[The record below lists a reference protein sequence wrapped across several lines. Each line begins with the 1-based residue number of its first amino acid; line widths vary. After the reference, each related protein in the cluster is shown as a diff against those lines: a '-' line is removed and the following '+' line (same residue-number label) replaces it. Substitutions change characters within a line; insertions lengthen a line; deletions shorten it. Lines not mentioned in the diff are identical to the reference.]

1 MRWAT
6 TMAAAI
12 VVAGMAA
19 GDRAQA
25 APEPRTLADG
35 KTWTYDAEAGRDI
48 MRTCAACHGEF
59 GQGGGGGV
67 YPRLSGLHPEYLAEQ
82 LRAFKSR
89 ARENI
94 PMIPYA
100 NERELPE
107 KDVLDVSYYLAS
119 ITPPNH
125 PPADDVAMDAFERL
139 TLAKQAVQIPR
150 QPGDV
155 AKGQRLYDA
164 DCMECHARDGRGR
177 VKKPPLAQQYVPY
190 LRTQVA
196 LFLAGQRKHDDIDEL
211 MRPKSATDWDDLWAY
226 VSTLDD

>member
-1 MRWAT
+1 MRVVLLATIVGAALASPGWA
-6 TMAAAI
+6 
-12 VVAGMAA
+12 
-19 GDRAQA
+19 QK
-25 APEPRTLADG
+25 APEPRQLPNG
-35 KTWTYDAEAGRDI
+35 KTWTYDADSGRDI

-67 YPRLSGLHPEYLAEQ
+67 YPRISGLHPDYLAEQ

-89 ARENI
+89 ERENI

-107 KDVLDVSYYLAS
+107 KDVLDVSYYLAA
-119 ITPPNH
+119 ITPPKH

-139 TLAKQAVQIPR
+139 TQAKQAVQIPR
-150 QPGDV
+150 QPGD
-155 AKGQRLYDA
+155 ASRGQALYNA
-164 DCMECHARDGRGR
+164 DCLECHARDGQGR
-177 VKKPPLAQQYVPY
+177 VKKPPLAQQYIPY

-196 LFLAGQRKHDDIDEL
+196 LFLSGNRKHDDVDEL
-211 MRPKSATDWDDLWAY
+211 MRPKSAKDWDDLWAY